1 MMSTELKPCPFCGG
15 TDIKI
20 DRHIESRSPTGE
32 LFTMCC
38 YDCGATFPG
47 RYRREL
53 LVKAWNKRVDTS
65 KPTQSWI
72 PVSERRPCDNQ
83 PVDVYVV
90 VVGGNNNGDKSRVSN
105 CFYDEDV
112 NRFWYWNQRC
122 TRKVYFSGFDVT
134 HWMPLPSAP
143 EQNK

>member
-1 MMSTELKPCPFCGG
+1 MSAELKPCPFCGG

-38 YDCGATFPG
+38 CDCGATFPG

-53 LVKAWNKRVDTS
+53 LVNAWNKRVDTS

-72 PVSERRPCDNQ
+72 PVSERLPENEGTYFCLGHNGTPFVCLLRNKKYEGYVWLRNTGTRV
-83 PVDVYVV
+83 VD
-90 VVGGNNNGDKSRVSN
+90 GI
-105 CFYDEDV
+105 
-112 NRFWYWNQRC
+112 
-122 TRKVYFSGFDVT
+122 T
-134 HWMPLPSAP
+134 HWMPIPSLQ

>member
-1 MMSTELKPCPFCGG
+1 MSAELKPCPYCGG

-53 LVKAWNKRVDTS
+53 LVNAWNKRVDTS

-72 PVSERRPCDNQ
+72 PVSERLPENEGTYFCLGHNGTPFVCLLRNKKYEGYVWLRNTGTRV
-83 PVDVYVV
+83 VD
-90 VVGGNNNGDKSRVSN
+90 GI
-105 CFYDEDV
+105 
-112 NRFWYWNQRC
+112 
-122 TRKVYFSGFDVT
+122 T
-134 HWMPLPSAP
+134 HWMPIPSLQ

>member
-1 MMSTELKPCPFCGG
+1 MSAELKPCPFCGG

-53 LVKAWNKRVDTS
+53 LVNAWNKRVDTS

-72 PVSERRPCDNQ
+72 PVSERLPENEGTYFCLGHNGTPFVCLLRNKKYEGYVWLRNTGTRV
-83 PVDVYVV
+83 VD
-90 VVGGNNNGDKSRVSN
+90 GI
-105 CFYDEDV
+105 
-112 NRFWYWNQRC
+112 
-122 TRKVYFSGFDVT
+122 T
-134 HWMPLPSAP
+134 HWMPIPSLQ

>member
-1 MMSTELKPCPFCGG
+1 MSAELKPCPFCGG

-53 LVKAWNKRVDTS
+53 LVNAWNKRVDTS
-65 KPTQSWI
+65 KLTKNL
-72 PVSERRPCDNQ
+72 EK
-83 PVDVYVV
+83 Y
-90 VVGGNNNGDKSRVSN
+90 K
-105 CFYDEDV
+105 
-112 NRFWYWNQRC
+112 
-122 TRKVYFSGFDVT
+122 
-134 HWMPLPSAP
+134 
-143 EQNK
+143 